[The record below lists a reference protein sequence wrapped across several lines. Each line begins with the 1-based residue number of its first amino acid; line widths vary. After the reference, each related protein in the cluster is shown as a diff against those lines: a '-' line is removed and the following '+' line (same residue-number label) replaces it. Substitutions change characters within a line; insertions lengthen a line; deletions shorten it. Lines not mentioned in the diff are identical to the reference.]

1 MKILVVDDSVV
12 FRTQI
17 TTALSS
23 VSGLEIAGTASNGR
37 IAIQRLAQ
45 IPVDLITLDMEMP
58 EMDGMETL
66 KAVRA
71 TNRKVKIIVFSSQ
84 TLRGAE
90 KALEALREGADDVI
104 AKPSGDSLN
113 FESALEAV
121 KTVLL
126 PKVMQ
131 FNDQRLVSF
140 RDNVVLRPTADSIPV
155 SRAISQSPSHY
166 HRRPIQSQFP
176 KVLVIASS
184 TGGPTALETI
194 FSKLRGP
201 FKIPILIAQHMPPV
215 FTQILAKRLGENT
228 GVPAKEA
235 VHNEPILSNNI
246 YVAPG
251 DFHLRIDIVNGHIV
265 TKLSKDEQRNSVR
278 PAADY
283 LFETAAKVYGKNC
296 LGLVLTG
303 MGEDGCDG
311 AIAIKESQGGVLI
324 QNRESCTVFG
334 MPGAVLESG
343 AYDEIGDLAFIA
355 EQLDVILKS

>member
-23 VSGLEIAGTASNGR
+23 VPGLEIAGTASNGR
-37 IAIQRLAQ
+37 IALQRVSQ

-66 KAVRA
+66 KALRA
-71 TNRKVKIIVFSSQ
+71 INKNIRVIVFSSQ

-104 AKPSGDSLN
+104 AKPTSDSLN

-121 KTVLL
+121 KSALL
-126 PKVMQ
+126 PKVLQ
-131 FNDQRLVSF
+131 FNDQRLHSY
-140 RDNVVLRPTADSIPV
+140 RDNVVLKPTADRIAIPKP
-155 SRAISQSPSHY
+155 RLQSTAPY
-166 HRRPIQSQFP
+166 TRRPIQSQFP

-184 TGGPTALETI
+184 TGGPTALEAI
-194 FSKLRGP
+194 FSKLKGP
-201 FKIPILIAQHMPPV
+201 FKLPILIVQHMPPV
-215 FTQILAKRLGENT
+215 FTQILAKRLAEHT
-228 GVPAKEA
+228 GVNAKEA
-235 VHNEPILSNNI
+235 INNEPVLTNNI

-251 DFHLRIDIVNGHIV
+251 DFHLRLDRIDGQII
-265 TKLSKDEQRNSVR
+265 TKISQDEQRNSVR
-278 PAADY
+278 PAADF
-283 LFETAAKVYGKNC
+283 LFESAAKVYGRNC

-311 AIAIKESQGGVLI
+311 AKTIKETDGGILI
-324 QNRESCTVFG
+324 QNKESCTVFG
-334 MPGAVLESG
+334 MPGAVFESG
-343 AYDEIGDLAFIA
+343 AYDEIGDLAYIT
-355 EQLDVILKS
+355 EQLNVVLKS